1 VNNYDV
7 SNAYAGDEEYNNYG
21 NVEASGDDIAAI
33 LQAETD
39 RIVSA
44 VSESE
49 TPLNIRSESADTSP
63 ASQGETG
70 SSAKETLK
78 RIVLE
83 IAGSGSIELDG
94 GTDAATVLELIQDN
108 MKPVLMSI
116 LKSEIYEEGDLSYV
130 Y

>member
-1 VNNYDV
+1 
-7 SNAYAGDEEYNNYG
+7 SNAYAGDEEYNNYE
-21 NVEASGDDIAAI
+21 NVEADGDDIAAI

-39 RIVSA
+39 RIISA
-44 VSESE
+44 VSGNE
-49 TPLNIRSESADTSP
+49 TPLNIRSESADTST
-63 ASQGETG
+63 ASQGGTG
-70 SSAKETLK
+70 ASATETLK

-94 GTDAATVLELIQDN
+94 GTDAATVLELIQEN